1 MGATGLGPVRAHGHW
16 LGACLAVLRDG
27 GSLRAGRC
35 VLQARKRS
43 IVPLPVQPGDLP
55 AANALLAGEQ
65 AAMFAGPLL
74 GGAVMNAVSP
84 SAVLAV
90 NAATFFIATADSP
103 ARQRSQPGR
112 TAVVRPRPA
121 VEHHLGLAHPRGG
134 ANVRHA
140 GRRVRPDAGL

>member
-1 MGATGLGPVRAHGHW
+1 
-16 LGACLAVLRDG
+16 
-27 GSLRAGRC
+27 
-35 VLQARKRS
+35 
-43 IVPLPVQPGDLP
+43 VQPGDLP

-74 GGAVMNAVSP
+74 GGAVMNAFSP